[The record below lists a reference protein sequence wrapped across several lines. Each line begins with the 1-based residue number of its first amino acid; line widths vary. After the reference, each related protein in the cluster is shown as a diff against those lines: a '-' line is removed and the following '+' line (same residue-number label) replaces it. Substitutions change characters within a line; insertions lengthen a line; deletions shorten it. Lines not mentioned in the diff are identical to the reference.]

1 MPVRHKA
8 QPGRG
13 SRDVKTIGNILGVF
27 GFAAIVAF
35 FIYAEAPALRSTNHP
50 AGSANS
56 NPESDRG
63 IEASIPVN
71 VTSPSSPSDAG
82 SPQDE
87 QQPPPK
93 SLVFHVQVLLK
104 QRGYDPGPIDGIV
117 GAKTK
122 QSIQAFQSSS
132 SLVPNGLVTKELLK
146 RLESPQNNELDVSGK
161 P

>member
-1 MPVRHKA
+1 M
-8 QPGRG
+8 
-13 SRDVKTIGNILGVF
+13 KTIGNILGVF

-35 FIYAEAPALRSTNHP
+35 FIYAEVPTLRISNHP
-50 AGSANS
+50 ASSVNQD
-56 NPESDRG
+56 PESGRG
-63 IEASIPVN
+63 VEASISLK
-71 VTSPSSPSDAG
+71 TKSPPNHSGADT
-82 SPQDE
+82 PQNE

-122 QSIQAFQSSS
+122 QSIQEFQSAAN
-132 SLVPNGLVTKELLK
+132 LVPDGLVTKELLK
-146 RLESPQNNELDVSGK
+146 RLESTQNNGLDVSGK

>member
-1 MPVRHKA
+1 M
-8 QPGRG
+8 
-13 SRDVKTIGNILGVF
+13 GNILGVF

-35 FIYAEAPALRSTNHP
+35 FIYAELPMLRISGHP
-50 AGSANS
+50 ASS
-56 NPESDRG
+56 VHQDPESGRG
-63 IEASIPVN
+63 VEASISITTN
-71 VTSPSSPSDAG
+71 SPPSHSDADTLQG
-82 SPQDE
+82 E

-122 QSIQAFQSSS
+122 QSIQEFQSAAN
-132 SLVPNGLVTKELLK
+132 LIPDGLVTKELLK
-146 RLESPQNNELDVSGK
+146 RLESPQSNELDVSGK

>member
-1 MPVRHKA
+1 M
-8 QPGRG
+8 
-13 SRDVKTIGNILGVF
+13 KTIGNILGVF

-35 FIYAEAPALRSTNHP
+35 FIYAEVPTLRISNHP
-50 AGSANS
+50 ASS
-56 NPESDRG
+56 VKPDLESDRG
-63 IEASIPVN
+63 VEASISLKTN
-71 VTSPSSPSDAG
+71 SPPSHSDADTLQG
-82 SPQDE
+82 E

-122 QSIQAFQSSS
+122 QSIQEFQSAA
-132 SLVPNGLVTKELLK
+132 SLVPDGLVTKELLK
-146 RLESPQNNELDVSGK
+146 RLEAPRNNELDVSGK